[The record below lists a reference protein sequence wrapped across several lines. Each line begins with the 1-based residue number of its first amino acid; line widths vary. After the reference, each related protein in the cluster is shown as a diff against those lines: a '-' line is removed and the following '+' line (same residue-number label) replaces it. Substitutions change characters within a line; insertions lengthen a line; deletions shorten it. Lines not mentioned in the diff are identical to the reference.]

1 MAESILKTRV
11 SHSAVNDPDCGWI
24 KGLSDRPVYPSLQGD
39 HQADWLIIG
48 AGYSGLSAAHRLA
61 EQQPQARVM
70 VVDAEAVG
78 EGASARNSGYI
89 VDSTLNDGQ
98 ADRAAEDIYRLKY
111 GLNLSGIAR
120 LKQQVQ
126 RFSIDC
132 DWDES
137 GKYHSAVSP
146 RHFSKLQ
153 RFSDFLTRLEIGH
166 DLLDAD
172 ALKARLGTAH
182 YQMSVHTHG
191 GVLINP
197 AALSLGLACALSDQ
211 QGDADGASLYS
222 HSPVTA
228 LSEQGGAWIATT
240 PEGTVRAKNVIVT
253 VNAFMPGMALKS
265 RSVFPLTLS
274 GGLTRPL
281 TTQELDA
288 LGRPAP
294 WGVLSVHPMGATV
307 RLTNDRRLLLRNTVE
322 SVSRMRLSDTQMQR
336 NREGCLSSLT
346 KRFPM
351 LPDIQLA
358 HYWAGNVCIS
368 RNNKPVFERAAPGM
382 YLAGCYNA
390 GGIAMGSLFGQLI
403 VDYALGDESEQ
414 LDQVLGMEKANR
426 MPPKIFAV
434 PGLHASLAWRR
445 ARGKVEA

>member
-1 MAESILKTRV
+1 
-11 SHSAVNDPDCGWI
+11 
-24 KGLSDRPVYPSLQGD
+24 
-39 HQADWLIIG
+39 
-48 AGYSGLSAAHRLA
+48 
-61 EQQPQARVM
+61 
-70 VVDAEAVG
+70 VDAEAIG

-98 ADRAAEDIYRLKY
+98 ADRAAENIYRLKY

-120 LKQQVQ
+120 LKKQVQ
-126 RFSIDC
+126 QFAIDC
-132 DWDES
+132 DWDDS

-153 RFSDFLTRLEIGH
+153 AFSGFLTQLEIGH
-166 DLLDAD
+166 DLMDAR
-172 ALKARLGTAH
+172 ALKARLGTSH

-197 AALSLGLACALSDQ
+197 AALSLGLARALSDQ
-211 QGDADGASLYS
+211 QGDAGAVSLYS
-222 HSPVTA
+222 HSPV
-228 LSEQGGAWIATT
+228 LELVEQGGGWVATT
-240 PEGTVRAKNVIVT
+240 SKGKVRAKNVIVT
-253 VNAFMPGMALKS
+253 VNAFMPRMGFKS
-265 RSVFPLTLS
+265 GSVFPLTLS

-281 TTQELDA
+281 TAQEFDS
-288 LGRPAP
+288 LGQPDP

-322 SVSRMRLSDTQMQR
+322 SIRPMRLSDAQMRR
-336 NREGCLSSLT
+336 NREGCLSSLA

-351 LPDIQLA
+351 LPNIELA

-368 RNNKPVFERAAPGM
+368 RNNKPIFERAAPGM
-382 YLAGCYNA
+382 YLAGCFNA

-414 LDQVLGMEKANR
+414 LNQVLQMEKANR
-426 MPPKIFAV
+426 LPPKIFAV

>member
-1 MAESILKTRV
+1 M
-11 SHSAVNDPDCGWI
+11 NDPDCGWI
-24 KGLSDRPVYPSLQGD
+24 HLLAERPDFASLQGE
-39 HQADWLIIG
+39 HQLDWLIVG
-48 AGYSGLSAAHRLA
+48 GGYSGLSAAHRLA
-61 EQQPQARVM
+61 EQQPEAGIM
-70 VVDAEAVG
+70 LLDAEAIG

-120 LKQQVQ
+120 LKQQIQ
-126 RFSIDC
+126 RFGIDC

-146 RHFSKLQ
+146 RHFAKLQ
-153 RFSDFLTRLEIGH
+153 GFSDFLTQLEIGH
-166 DLLDAD
+166 ELVDAA
-172 ALKARLGTAH
+172 ALKSRLGTSH
-182 YQMSVHTHG
+182 YKMSVHTQG

-197 AALSLGLACALSDQ
+197 AALSLGLARALANL
-211 QGDADGASLYS
+211 QGDTNGVSMHS
-222 HSPVTA
+222 HSPV
-228 LSEQGGAWIATT
+228 LSLAQQGGGWVATT
-240 PEGTVRAKNVIVT
+240 PKGWVCAKNVIVT
-253 VNAFMPGMALKS
+253 VNAFMPRLGLKS

-281 TTQELDA
+281 TTREYAA
-288 LGRPAP
+288 LGQPAP

-322 SVSRMRLSDTQMQR
+322 SVQGMRLSDAQMQR
-336 NREGCLSSLT
+336 NREGCLNSLK

-351 LPDIQLA
+351 LPDIELA

-368 RNNKPVFERAAPGM
+368 RNNKAVFERAAPGL

-414 LDQVLGMEKANR
+414 LNQVLNMEKANR
-426 MPPKIFAV
+426 LPAKIFAV

-445 ARGKVEA
+445 ARGRVEA